1 MDFYINELFELPIH
15 YYGISVAIA
24 LALILAKRKT
34 VLALLMGY
42 SFWILAAIVINR
54 ESTNNV
60 RYTLQLFWSYEVW
73 EEQKWQII
81 ANIIMFVPIGILA
94 GTMWKYKAVVYGLF
108 LSIVTET
115 FQLVL
120 YRGLFEFDDMV
131 NNTIGTILGVL
142 LIVGIK
148 KLMKH
153 HNQEK
158 CNNEL

>member
-24 LALILAKRKT
+24 LALILGKRKIA
-34 VLALLMGY
+34 LALLMGY
-42 SFWILAAIVINR
+42 SFLILAATVFIRVPSDNA
-54 ESTNNV
+54 

-108 LSIVTET
+108 LSVLAEML
-115 FQLVL
+115 QLAFR
-120 YRGLFEFDDMV
+120 RGLFEFDDML
-131 NNTIGTILGVL
+131 NNTVGTFIGIL
-142 LIVGIK
+142 LIVVMK
-148 KLMKH
+148 KMMRK
-153 HNQEK
+153 EK
-158 CNNEL
+158 E